1 MPFIGNIGPGELLL
15 LLVIILVIFGPGR
28 LPEIGNAVGKGIREF
43 RKAAADVTES
53 TRLDAPP
60 ATPPAQPAAP
70 AAQAASAA
78 VPTAVAVPTAAAVPT
93 ASTAPSA
100 PAGVPDE
107 EAEARRK
114 YEELKAR
121 FEPPVDQ
128 SHGDPG
134 QPSA

>member
-43 RKAAADVTES
+43 RKAASDVTEA

-60 ATPPAQPAAP
+60 ATPATPSPTEPAAP
-70 AAQAASAA
+70 PPSSQSSAVATAAPSTASAA
-78 VPTAVAVPTAAAVPT
+78 G
-93 ASTAPSA
+93 SM
-100 PAGVPDE
+100 PDD
-107 EAEARRK
+107 EAEARRR

-121 FEPPVDQ
+121 FERVPADE
-128 SHGDPG
+128 SHDAAGR
-134 QPSA
+134 PSA